1 MNFDDIIGQM
11 EVKHTLLNSLLR
23 DRVGHAYIFNGPPG
37 IGKRTVAAIFAGLLL
52 CTDLREGKACG
63 RCQACLLYG
72 GGSNPDFRRTWTEET
87 GIGVD
92 EIREIQG
99 DVAVRPMYS
108 KRKVYIIENADK
120 MTVQAQNCLLKTL
133 EEPPSY
139 VVIILTVSNYEAMLE
154 TIRSRSMRLTFK
166 KYTDEQVRQ
175 AVRSSC
181 AEVNA
186 GMDFITAYAG
196 GVIGAA
202 LELAGSEEFA
212 VLREKTV
219 DMLAKIRGAGL
230 SEVLGFSSFF
240 EENRDS
246 IDLVLEMMAVYYRDL
261 LVARETGNENMLI
274 NSDKKDIILINAEA
288 YKPRRLLDHI
298 GHIEA
303 ARRALKQNA
312 NYQLAIDNMLIKL
325 QEDSFD
331 GKGGWSKV

>member
-23 DRVGHAYIFNGPPG
+23 DRVSHAYVFNGPPG

-72 GGSNPDFRRTWTEET
+72 GGSNPDFRRTWTEEA

-154 TIRSRSMRLTFK
+154 TIRSRAMRLTFK

-202 LELAGSEEFA
+202 LELAGSAEFA

-274 NSDKKDIILINAEA
+274 NSDKKDIIFINAEA

-325 QEDSFD
+325 QED
-331 GKGGWSKV
+331 